1 MFDEMPEKILAAC
14 TVMVTGF
21 GIHGRGRE
29 AISIFYEMLGKGVT
43 PDEGIFTAVLS
54 ACSHSGLVDEGKEIF
69 YKMTRDY
76 SVEPRPTHYSCLV
89 DLLGRAGYLD
99 EAYAVIEK

>member
-1 MFDEMPEKILAAC
+1 MFDEMPEKNLAAC

-43 PDEGIFTAVLS
+43 SDEGIFTAVLS
-54 ACSHSGLVDEGKEIF
+54 ACSHYGLVGDGKEIF

-76 SVEPRPTHYSCLV
+76 SGELEQLIIHV
-89 DLLGRAGYLD
+89 
-99 EAYAVIEK
+99 